1 MKIALFGSTGFVGQ
15 HLLDGLEAE
24 IIPVNIRK
32 IAWES
37 QIPADVDAFINCI
50 GKAHDHKNEAGKQDF
65 YFANYDLVKE
75 MFTAF
80 LESSAKL
87 FIHLSSI
94 AAVEEISADIPLTED
109 ATSNSTS
116 LYGKS
121 KRKAEE
127 WLLQQQLPP
136 NKKLIILRPPMIH
149 GEGDKGSLKLLYNM
163 VSKGIPYPLAAF
175 ENQRSFIT
183 VENVLFF
190 IERIIENKDNLE
202 SGIYHIADD
211 EPISTNQIIEI
222 INDVENGNN
231 FKFALPKFLV
241 NALAKIGDMVSFFP
255 LNSVKLK
262 KMTSNLLVSNQ
273 KIKTALKIEN
283 LPLSAEE
290 GLIKTVKSFKS
301 IR

>member
-1 MKIALFGSTGFVGQ
+1 MNKILLFGASGFLGSKIKKNF
-15 HLLDGLEAE
+15 DGAVA
-24 IIPVNIRK
+24 INIREKDWVNK
-32 IAWES
+32 IPSDSA
-37 QIPADVDAFINCI
+37 VFINCI
-50 GKAHDHKNEAGKQDF
+50 GKAHDHKNEAGEQDF
-65 YFANYDLVKE
+65 YFANYDVVKE

-80 LESSAKL
+80 LESSAEL

-94 AAVEEISADIPLTED
+94 AAVEEISADIPLTENFN
-109 ATSNSTS
+109 SNSTS
-116 LYGKS
+116 FYGKS

-127 WLLQQQLPP
+127 WLLEQQLPP
-136 NKKLIILRPPMIH
+136 NKKVIILRPPMIH

-175 ENQRSFIT
+175 ENQRSFIS

-202 SGIYHIADD
+202 SGIYHISDD
-211 EPISTNQIIEI
+211 VPVSTNRIIDI

-241 NALAKIGDMVSFFP
+241 NALAKIGDIVSFFP

-290 GLIKTVKSFKS
+290 GLIKTIKSFKK
-301 IR
+301 

>member
-15 HLLDGLEAE
+15 HLLDGLDAE

-50 GKAHDHKNEAGKQDF
+50 GKAHDHNNEAGEQDF
-65 YFANYDLVKE
+65 YFANYDLVRE

-127 WLLQQQLPP
+127 WLLEQQLSP

-149 GEGDKGSLKLLYNM
+149 GEGDRGSLKLLYNM

-211 EPISTNQIIEI
+211 EPISTNQIITI

-231 FKFALPKFLV
+231 FKFALPKFLL

-273 KIKTALKIEN
+273 KVKTALKIEN

-301 IR
+301 KR

>member
-50 GKAHDHKNEAGKQDF
+50 GKAHDHKSEAGEQDF
-65 YFANYDLVKE
+65 YFSNYDLVKE

-127 WLLQQQLPP
+127 WLLEQQLPP

-231 FKFALPKFLV
+231 FKFALPTFLV

-273 KIKTALKIEN
+273 KIKTALNINK